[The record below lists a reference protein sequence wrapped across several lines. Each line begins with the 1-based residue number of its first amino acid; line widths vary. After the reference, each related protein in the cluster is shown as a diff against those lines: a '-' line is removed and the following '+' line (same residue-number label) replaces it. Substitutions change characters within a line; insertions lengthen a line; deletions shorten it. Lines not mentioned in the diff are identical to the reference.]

1 MSRRDSIESLIQD
14 IHRDTTRYILELE
27 RLSLAAGN
35 IRRLELQEEEQGV
48 GPPAARTSQRQVPSE
63 RRATDRDNN
72 TINIG
77 DTILFLTQGRFRS
90 TQGTVTRFSRNLE
103 RVFAR
108 DKDGNE
114 VPRSPRN
121 VRVIQDVVQ

>member
-1 MSRRDSIESLIQD
+1 MSRRDSIKSLIQD

-48 GPPAARTSQRQVPSE
+48 GPPAARTSPRQVPSE

-77 DTILFLTQGRFRS
+77 DTILFLTQGRYRS